1 MAAITAVGLLTKCI
15 TIMKKIL
22 FMALF
27 AVMALTANAQK
38 GKITVWY
45 GLNVADL
52 SSDDHLSTSSELKP
66 LNFGVDYTGAI
77 KNNFY
82 WTVGGSY
89 QTKGCEDWDPGVIQV
104 EGNISYNF
112 VHNSPFKLGVFLG
125 PYMHVVVSKDDD
137 DLDRHYDGIKTFGA
151 GVQTGLVANY
161 KALQLKAGYEYGG
174 VDILKNVDSKPYMFY
189 FRIGYNF

>member
-1 MAAITAVGLLTKCI
+1 
-15 TIMKKIL
+15 MKKFL

-38 GKITVWY
+38 GRFTVWY
-45 GLNVADL
+45 GLNIADL
-52 SSDDHLSTSSELKP
+52 DADHTSSELKP
-66 LNFGVDYTGAI
+66 LNLGIDYTGAI

-125 PYMHVVVSKDDD
+125 PYMHVVVNKDTDD
-137 DLDRHYDGIKTFGA
+137 KFDDGVKTFGA

-161 KALQLKAGYEYGG
+161 KAIQLKAGYEYGG
-174 VDILKNVDSKPYMFY
+174 VDILKHVDSKPYQFY
-189 FRIGYNF
+189 FRVGYNF